1 MADMASRF
9 AGSLVVKSVAE
20 TRDLA
25 ARIASGLRAGDVVAL
40 EGDLGA
46 GKTTLARGVLRA
58 LGVAETVPSP
68 TFTLVQEYA
77 AGGLRIVHCDLYR
90 VESVTE
96 LDELGLDD
104 APSEGVVLV
113 EWPER
118 APERIPG
125 DALNIRIEITGENER
140 RMHVSGPVRWAHL
153 IAGIG
158 N

>member
-1 MADMASRF
+1 MADMASKF
-9 AGSLVVKSVAE
+9 AGSLVVKDVAE
-20 TRDLA
+20 TGDLA
-25 ARIASGLRAGDVVAL
+25 ARIASGLRGGDVVAL

-46 GKTTLARGVLRA
+46 GKTTLARGILRA
-58 LGVAETVPSP
+58 LGVAEAVPSP

-77 AGGLRIVHCDLYR
+77 AGGLRIAHCDLYR

-104 APSEGVVLV
+104 ALSEGVLLV

-118 APERIPG
+118 ARERIPG
-125 DALNIRIEITGENER
+125 DALNIRIEITGEIER
-140 RMHVSGPVRWAHL
+140 RMHLSGPVRWAHL
-153 IAGIG
+153 LTGTG

>member
-9 AGSLVVKSVAE
+9 VGSLVVKGLAE
-20 TRDLA
+20 TEDLA
-25 ARIASGLRAGDVVAL
+25 ARIASGVRSGDVIAL

-46 GKTTLARGVLRA
+46 GKTTLARGILRT
-58 LGVAETVPSP
+58 LGIVEAVPSP

-77 AGGLRIVHCDLYR
+77 AAGLRIAHFDLYR

-104 APSEGVVLV
+104 ALSECVVLV

-118 APERIPG
+118 AQGRIPG
-125 DALNIRIEITGENER
+125 DALKIRIEITGESER
-140 RMHVSGPVRWAHL
+140 RMHLSGPQRWAPL
-153 IAGIG
+153 LADKG